1 MKIKELETK
10 LTSFKAKECEN
21 CREKESQLK
30 NLNSNFEFEIKE
42 KKKLEEKNK
51 NLISSTK
58 FLNSKIFQLFKEEQ
72 AIKQSYTNLIEKLN
86 NFYSPLPAL
95 SASSI
100 TSITSITSMSN
111 LKQEVISSKEKN

>member
-10 LTSFKAKECEN
+10 LTSFKGKECEN

-42 KKKLEEKNK
+42 KKKLEERNK
-51 NLISSTK
+51 ILISSIRL
-58 FLNSKIFQLFKEEQ
+58 LNSKIFQLYKDEQ
-72 AIKQSYTNLIEKLN
+72 VIKQSNINLIEKLN

-95 SASSI
+95 SGS
-100 TSITSITSMSN
+100 SITSMSSMSN
-111 LKQEVISSKEKN
+111 LKTEVISSKEKN